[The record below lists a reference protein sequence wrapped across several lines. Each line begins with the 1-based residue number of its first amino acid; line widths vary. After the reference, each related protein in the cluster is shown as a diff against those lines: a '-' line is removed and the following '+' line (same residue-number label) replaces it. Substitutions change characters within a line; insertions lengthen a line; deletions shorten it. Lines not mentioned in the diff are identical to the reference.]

1 MLVRKSRRASRAHR
15 WLFTFSLTCL
25 SKGILA
31 RDRRIGR
38 LPEAAPEVA
47 AKSVVTRHRIASG
60 RNMLDAV
67 VVTPVGRVDSALLIC
82 HGIGETVDH
91 WLATQQFLAAHGA
104 VTLVFDYSGYGRS
117 TGSIGVEQLE
127 RDAEA
132 AFAFLQEQV
141 PGLPVSIMGFSL
153 GSGIAAA
160 VISRVRA
167 ESLVLCASFTS
178 FRDAALSGGLPGW
191 MRFAVPP
198 IWHSAA
204 TVGDCAVPVMIVHGS
219 ADRLFPARM
228 AQELHGQCGEAAELV
243 LVPGMGHNE
252 PYLLPKLAYWG
263 PVLRWIGWA

>member
-1 MLVRKSRRASRAHR
+1 MLAGKSNRASRVHR

-25 SKGILA
+25 SKGIVA
-31 RDRRIGR
+31 RDRRMGR
-38 LPEAAPEVA
+38 LPEAAPEIA
-47 AKSVVTRHRIASG
+47 AQSVVTRHRIASG
-60 RNMLDAV
+60 RNVLDAV
-67 VVTPVGRVDSALLIC
+67 MVSPVGKADSVLLIC
-82 HGIGETVDH
+82 HGIGETVEY

-167 ESLVLCASFTS
+167 ARLVLCASFTS

-219 ADRLFPARM
+219 ADSLFPVQMAR
-228 AQELHGQCGEAAELV
+228 ELHGRCGQDSELV
-243 LVPGMGHNE
+243 VVPGVGHNE
-252 PYLLPKLAYWG
+252 PYLLPLLPYWG